1 MIDGRAVWGRRE
13 MAVGSLL
20 LLALLALYMPFLQR
34 LVSEW
39 GTNDDYSHGYFIPVL
54 TIYFIYLL
62 RDELK
67 QVLIKPNNFGLAV
80 IAVGLAQLIIAKIGS
95 EYFLQRTSLIIVLLG
110 LVLFLLGW
118 QYLLKLFLPIGYLV
132 FMVPLPAIVWNKI
145 AFPMQLFASFLTEK
159 VIYFFG
165 VPIYREGN
173 VLHLAQTTLEV
184 VAACSG
190 LRSLV
195 TMFALSAALAMLSAL
210 STPKKIILFISA
222 VPIAIFANISR
233 LTFTALLATKMGSD
247 AAQGFLHE
255 FSGIMVFLLGLSLL
269 VAVNWLLG
277 RTAGL
282 LQNKSLG
289 ESKGKGNNR

>member
-1 MIDGRAVWGRRE
+1 MNSNLAVWGKRE
-13 MAVGSLL
+13 AAVGFLL
-20 LLALLALYMPFLQR
+20 LGALFALYLPFLQK

-39 GTNDDYSHGYFIPVL
+39 STNDDYSHGYFIPAL
-54 TIYFIYLL
+54 TIYFIYSIHGNL
-62 RDELK
+62 R
-67 QVLIKPNNFGLAV
+67 QIAITPNNVGIFV
-80 IAVGLAQLIIAKIGS
+80 IAAGLAQLIIAKIGS
-95 EYFLQRTSLIIVLLG
+95 EYFLQRTSFIIVLLG

-118 QYLLKLFLPIGYLV
+118 QYFKMLFIPIGYLI

-145 AFPMQLFASFLTEK
+145 AFPMQLFASYLTEK
-159 VIYFFG
+159 VVYYLGI
-165 VPIYREGN
+165 PIYREGN

-195 TMFALSAALAMLSAL
+195 TMFALSGALAILSPLSA
-210 STPKKIILFISA
+210 PKKAILFISA
-222 VPIAIFANISR
+222 VPIAIFANICR

-269 VAVNWLLG
+269 VTVNWLLG
-277 RTAGL
+277 RTG
-282 LQNKSLG
+282 G
-289 ESKGKGNNR
+289 RVFGTR